1 MHRLTYW
8 IGITEMYASGRILTL
23 RARISRLS
31 VTVLALLMVAFMS
44 VDSVGAEE
52 AVAPFPLMAWDY
64 ADDEE
69 TLKKMA
75 DCGINLV
82 AFVPPEALDI
92 CQKLG
97 VKAIVYQ
104 EGITPAHWAAPF
116 NADEAVKALPDLIK
130 RVNDHPAVYGY
141 HIKDEPDHSQFP
153 ELAKA
158 VTLVRDLAPGKW
170 AYINLPPGMGEGYD
184 GYLDI
189 YVKTCHPDILSYDNY
204 PVGQDGSFSYGFW
217 ANIAQVRNAGLR
229 YKVPFWTIVLSSAHL
244 TYGEPSEA
252 ALRLQAYGSLV
263 YGARGVCYYKFISR
277 ELPILNAPDLGD
289 WRNGPLDQ
297 FGEKTHA
304 WNWMRNM
311 NRQIQNIGSTLL
323 KLKSDLVYHVG
334 EVPEQNRG
342 IGDDTLVKGLK
353 AGDAFVIGDFT
364 HEDGSRW
371 VMIVN
376 KNLTHSVPLAPEFRE
391 PPAKLEF
398 LSPITGKLNVISPY
412 YCLPPGQGVLLKLT
426 PAEATSANAG

>member
-1 MHRLTYW
+1 MHQLIKRHL
-8 IGITEMYASGRILTL
+8 ALRKSGPSRVAVALMSLVGFVTSMAAL
-23 RARISRLS
+23 RA
-31 VTVLALLMVAFMS
+31 
-44 VDSVGAEE
+44 EE
-52 AVAPFPLMAWDY
+52 SPQFPLMAWDY

-82 AFVPPEALDI
+82 AFVPPQALDA

-97 VKAIVYQ
+97 VKAIVYE
-104 EGITPAHWAAPF
+104 EGIGPAKWDQPF
-116 NADEAVKALPDLIK
+116 NGDQAVKALPDLIK

-158 VTLVRDLAPGKW
+158 VTLVHDLAPGKW

-189 YVKTCHPDILSYDNY
+189 YVKTCHPKILSYDNY

-229 YKVPFWTIVLSSAHL
+229 HNLPFWTIVLSSAHL

-277 ELPILNAPDLGD
+277 ELPILDAPDLGD

-311 NRQIQNIGSTLL
+311 NRQIQNIGGTLQ
-323 KLKSDLVYHVG
+323 KLKSERVYHVG

-342 IGDDTLVKGLK
+342 IGDDSLVKGLN

-364 HEDGSRW
+364 HEEDGSQW

-376 KNLTHSVPLAPEFRE
+376 KNLKNSIPCGPEFRD
-391 PPAKLEF
+391 PVAKVEF
-398 LSPITGKLNVISPY
+398 LSPITGKLTTLSPY

-426 PAEATSANAG
+426 PGVKPEAKTETATKS